1 VPDLEVKVVDEC
13 DDSRGARGALHV
25 LVSPFG
31 RVSKERGI
39 TQGVYLFLMPLPW
52 VPWEVF
58 DDARLKDPVCFVSLV
73 GKWRVVGDFERR
85 SMSLARQDPD
95 QG

>member
-1 VPDLEVKVVDEC
+1 MDEC

-31 RVSKERGI
+31 RVSKERGVA
-39 TQGVYLFLMPLPW
+39 QGVYFFPVPLPW
-52 VPWEVF
+52 VPGEVF

-73 GKWRVVGDFERR
+73 GKWRVVGNFERR
-85 SMSLARQDPD
+85 SMSLVRQYPD

>member
-1 VPDLEVKVVDEC
+1 MNVMIPGERED
-13 DDSRGARGALHV
+13 LHV

-31 RVSKERGI
+31 CVSKERGVA
-39 TQGVYLFLMPLPW
+39 QGVYLFPVPLPW
-52 VPWEVF
+52 VPGEVF